1 MRMLVSGEKAA
12 VEELIQQAEK
22 LQEQLEK
29 LMEAANTEAIGK
41 AVEILEKDN
50 GTIGD
55 IDVVKQAIAD
65 IDKLLEDFDGNLTED
80 DEKGIEDVRDE
91 LVKLQKK
98 LEKKA
103 AATTPATGDL
113 LLPIAGAVCLIA
125 IIGMVVILIMVK
137 RRRR

>member
-1 MRMLVSGEKAA
+1 M
-12 VEELIQQAEK
+12 EELIQQAEK

-29 LMEAANTEAIGK
+29 LMEAANTEAIDK

-65 IDKLLEDFDGNLTED
+65 IDKLLKDFDGNLTED

-113 LLPIAGAVCLIA
+113 LLPIAGVLGVLAIA
-125 IIGMVVILIMVK
+125 GMVIVLVILK